1 MRHPEAYERLRAE
14 AQTDSEEYLEA
25 VINETLRVRPP
36 VPMVSRHTNCPFKLD
51 GYDLDTGTIIALMI
65 YQVHRRPDIYPDP
78 ERFRPERWLEKDPL
92 SPEWIPFGGGDRHCI
107 GRSFAMTEMKSVLKA
122 IARRTR
128 LAPANI
134 ADEKLQRR
142 RVLFI
147 PSEGAKAILTER
159 TPAPVTAPAADAQAS

>member
-1 MRHPEAYERLRAE
+1 
-14 AQTDSEEYLEA
+14 
-25 VINETLRVRPP
+25 
-36 VPMVSRHTNCPFKLD
+36 
-51 GYDLDTGTIIALMI
+51 
-65 YQVHRRPDIYPDP
+65 
-78 ERFRPERWLEKDPL
+78 
-92 SPEWIPFGGGDRHCI
+92 
-107 GRSFAMTEMKSVLKA
+107 MTEMKSVLKA

-128 LAPANI
+128 QAPANN